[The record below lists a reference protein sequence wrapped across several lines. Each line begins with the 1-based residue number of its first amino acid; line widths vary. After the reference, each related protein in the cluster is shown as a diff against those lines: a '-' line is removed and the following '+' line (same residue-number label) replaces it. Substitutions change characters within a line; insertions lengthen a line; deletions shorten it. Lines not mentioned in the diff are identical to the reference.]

1 MVDCVVDFVANML
14 DYWGSG
20 NMDSSRCS
28 NMVSSRG
35 SNMVSGRDNSWG
47 SLHFNSLDLSNSWG
61 SNSWGSNSEGR
72 SSIAV
77 SSSRNHS
84 MGKWCSMSNSNSGS
98 WGSSIDTS
106 YQAMS
111 ISKVLSL
118 SLSISSRGSKAAG
131 NKGENNKALSYWR
144 L

>member
-1 MVDCVVDFVANML
+1 MVDDMVGGVSRCVLLDSDLGNMVDCVVDFVANVL

-47 SLHFNSLDLSNSWG
+47 SLHFNSLDLSNS
-61 SNSWGSNSEGR
+61 
-72 SSIAV
+72 
-77 SSSRNHS
+77 
-84 MGKWCSMSNSNSGS
+84 NSGS

-118 SLSISSRGSKAAG
+118 SLSISSRGSKAAR
-131 NKGENNKALSYWR
+131 NKRENNKALHTGGC
-144 L
+144 